1 MKESQNPGVKERRN
15 SGVKASQTP
24 GVKESQN
31 PGERRNSGVRERRN
45 PGGNSIDFLLVFPS
59 GKIHF
64 SRWSL
69 FAFSPSNSSPITPQ
83 FLLYDAQNFISVLKD
98 IYIRLEFAY
107 YAWYFTPAFQ
117 AKYFGQNIQVCII
130 PDA

>member
-24 GVKESQN
+24 GVKERRNSGLKESQN
-31 PGERRNSGVRERRN
+31 PGVKERRHSGVRETRNSGVRERRN
-45 PGGNSIDFLLVFPS
+45 PGGNSIDFLLFFPS

-107 YAWYFTPAFQ
+107 YA
-117 AKYFGQNIQVCII
+117 
-130 PDA
+130 

>member
-24 GVKESQN
+24 GVKERRNSGLKESQN
-31 PGERRNSGVRERRN
+31 PGVKERRNSGVRERRN
-45 PGGNSIDFLLVFPS
+45 PGGNSIDFLLFFPS

-107 YAWYFTPAFQ
+107 YA
-117 AKYFGQNIQVCII
+117 
-130 PDA
+130 